1 MARSTMMRNCPVKIG
16 IGRKTR
22 ISSGAFARPDGTA
35 RLTKLISAIN
45 SLPPSRAAS
54 FSSHGKSGATEAAHR
69 IQWQKG
75 QAQKA
80 WPFFQNLQMWGDT
93 VPEDTLLLDNTGPEI
108 LTISGSNQV
117 QPSHTANSDHFGRLK
132 GRADKARAFFLHSVC
147 SRNLYWLCPQLLL
160 VKRQLR

>member
-1 MARSTMMRNCPVKIG
+1 MAHSTMMRNCPVKIG

-35 RLTKLISAIN
+35 RLTELISAIN
-45 SLPPSRAAS
+45 SLPPPRAAS

-80 WPFFQNLQMWGDT
+80 WPFFLTPFLKIRSCLTIPGQKFLRFLDRTKFNLR
-93 VPEDTLLLDNTGPEI
+93 TLLIPTTLEG
-108 LTISGSNQV
+108 
-117 QPSHTANSDHFGRLK
+117 
-132 GRADKARAFFLHSVC
+132 
-147 SRNLYWLCPQLLL
+147 
-160 VKRQLR
+160 